1 MNIKKL
7 DDLIREH
14 ARAAFKAKVVEAIS
28 AVDALIKNP
37 TAVKSVKYEGKD
49 IIDRKLLE
57 VLQQHIL
64 DTQSFRE
71 EEEAVAAVVDEV
83 IEKGTISFP
92 FLDKG

>member
-14 ARAAFKAKVVEAIS
+14 ARAAFKAKVVEAIEQ
-28 AVDALIKNP
+28 VDKLINNT
-37 TAVKSVKYEGKD
+37 TAIKGVKFEGKD

-57 VLQQHIL
+57 VLQAHIL
-64 DTQSFRE
+64 ETQSFRE